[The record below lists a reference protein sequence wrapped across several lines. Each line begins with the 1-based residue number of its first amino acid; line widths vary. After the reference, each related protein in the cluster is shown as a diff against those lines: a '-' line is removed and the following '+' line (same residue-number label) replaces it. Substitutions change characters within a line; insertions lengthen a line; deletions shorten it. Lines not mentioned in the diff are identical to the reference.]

1 MGEVTEMIL
10 NGLLC
15 DVCGV
20 YMEDL
25 EESGYPRTCV
35 DCENRK

>member
-1 MGEVTEMIL
+1 MGEMTEMIL

-15 DVCGV
+15 DVCGA
-20 YMEDL
+20 YMDDL
-25 EESGYPRTCV
+25 EEPGYPRTCD